1 MRNGFWG
8 NGMGRFVLS
17 CTAIS
22 AIGLS
27 IGAFGPGFL
36 AWVSKPAQAQDIMV
50 LPKDAKPAAVSSVPY
65 MSLVP
70 SAQATRPVQ
79 QDMPA
84 PAQLRSVPGLVEPLV
99 ADGTPT
105 AEQEAALA
113 AATAQFTQLGSTAK
127 DFAEQAGPL
136 LAYLSK
142 FPASPWSM
150 ALQADIGFGYYNAG
164 YYSRAIDAWQQAWQ
178 LGRNSAIIEV
188 KRLTDRAVAELIRMH
203 ARVGHADAID
213 KLLAD
218 LGDRPLTGAATEF
231 VSGAREGAWVMRN
244 RPEIAYLCGPKALVN
259 VMRAQGIA
267 EDRVKVANEAESGP
281 HGYNLTQLSA
291 LANKAGVTH
300 QVMYR
305 APGQAVPVPSVINW
319 KLNHYA
325 AIVAEQDG
333 RYIVKDPT
341 FADGDRVVTREAI
354 DAEASGYFLVPAGA
368 VKSAPAAQSSAVQ
381 ANAAKTDAP
390 ASGDW
395 RSVDPASDEAKAVYG
410 MGFSSGQ
417 NYLLTSIFSLFCNS
431 CATPFQSSP
440 NASSAQVPSTGNA
453 RMTVASGHM
462 NVVTLTLSDVPVGY
476 TASKGPQVEVALV
489 YNHREATQP
498 ANFTWFNVGQKWN
511 ITWQSYIVDNPGSAG
526 TGVVRYP
533 GGGGGISEYNYHS
546 SDGTFTPE
554 LVTGATLKRIPGGGT
569 LTSYELTFQDGSK
582 EIYSQTDGAT
592 TAPRKV
598 FLTQRIDAQG
608 NAVTLAYDASYRL
621 TTITDAAGK
630 VTTFSYGLGSYP
642 LLVTQ
647 VTDPFGRSTNLT
659 YDASQHL
666 ATITDPAG
674 IVSSFTYGTGDFIN
688 TLNTPYGTSTFAAGE
703 DSAPPAISYYRW
715 LELTDALSKKERLE
729 YNNNPSDVAASDD
742 PATIPTGMT
751 GLYNGY
757 FKLRNSF
764 YWDRHVVAVAGTT
777 DHNKATAYH
786 WNHDYQSGSVTVPQF
801 GTFKLPLENRVW
813 FNYGLQ
819 TDGNWSGIT
828 PGPTATGRV
837 LDDGTTQLT
846 KATYKNIAWA
856 TNANHALQTTTDALG
871 RTTQFTY
878 ATGDIDLTKVEQQIS
893 ATPTWATLASFTYN
907 TQHLPLSY
915 TDAAGQVW
923 KYAYNAAGQMIYA
936 TNPLNETRFW
946 EYDSSGRI
954 TRVTTPVAVA
964 YASVVYGTTNTT
976 APTAKSYNYSSPCS
990 GVTAPANT
998 NLPIS
1003 ATDSEGYTLCYQY
1016 DALDRVTKVK
1026 YPDGTTD
1033 QYDYNFPTGW
1043 TANGVNY
1050 GGTPSLDVWKVT
1062 DRLGRIVNYS
1072 YDRNRQLIS
1081 KSETVKVAGSDVT
1094 RTTGY
1099 SYYENGVLKE
1109 LTDANGAVTHWEI
1122 DIQSRP
1128 VSKTYA
1134 YGTANAKT
1142 ETYSYEN
1149 TTSRLKSITDA
1160 KGQITTFTRNKDNS
1174 IASYAYT
1181 NAAVATAGASFTYD
1195 PWYPRR
1201 TGMTDQNGTTSWTYK
1216 AVGTNGALGL
1226 DTEDGPFSN
1235 DTVAYGYDTAGRVS
1249 SRTVGGGS
1257 AESLTYDLLGR
1268 LNTHGTDLGSFTY
1281 GWLGN
1286 SGQVASRTI
1295 GTIVTSWGYDTNT
1308 NDRRLLTIGT
1318 TGAVGRSFTYTS
1330 NAYQI
1335 SAIADAPGATHPW
1348 LGQNWSFSYDAS
1360 DRLLTGNGSIAG
1372 NSSFGYDK
1380 LDNATSFAGIT
1391 GTYNNLNQ
1399 ISTFNGTTYTY
1410 DNNGNLTSDGT
1421 RTYTYDA
1428 ADRLLTVTQGSAV
1441 TTYGYDGLGRRVKR
1455 TYVNGTTTNT
1465 RYLWC
1470 GAAICQT
1477 RDGSD
1482 TVTAKLF
1489 AEGEYRLSGTKK
1501 YLYLTDHLGSVR
1513 DVVDITG
1520 TPTLVAAFD
1529 YTPYGAIA
1537 RSYGSVMPLYQYA
1550 MLVADPNTGLML
1562 SATRAYSP
1570 AIGRWLNVDP
1580 IREIGGTNLY
1590 AYSDASPTLL
1600 VDPKGLFG
1608 VGGAIIGGA
1617 AGGAAGYLSDG
1628 WKGAVV
1634 GTIAGAA
1641 TGVVAPWAAAQAGAG
1656 VAGALAFASTA
1667 GAGATIAK
1675 MITNQ
1680 WTCKPL
1686 LDGVAASGAIAFFV
1700 PLVISFEAVAIGGV
1714 AAGSAAQAESEIAK
1728 STLGALSTA
1737 WGSAFEKFWEIA
1749 QKPSVGKNPK
1759 AK

>member
-1 MRNGFWG
+1 MRNGLAKHG
-8 NGMGRFVLS
+8 VGRFMVS
-17 CTAIS
+17 CVAIS
-22 AIGLS
+22 AIGLG

-50 LPKDAKPAAVSSVPY
+50 LPKDAKPSAASSVPY

-79 QDMPA
+79 QEMPA
-84 PAQLRSVPGLVEPLV
+84 PAQLRNVPGLVEPLV

-105 AEQEAALA
+105 PEQEAALA
-113 AATAQFTQLGSTAK
+113 AATTQFTQLDSTAT
-127 DFAEQAGPL
+127 DFAGQAAPL

-142 FPASPWSM
+142 YPSSPWSM
-150 ALQADIGFGYYNAG
+150 ALQANLGFGYYNAG

-178 LGRNSAIIEV
+178 LGRSSQIIEV

-259 VMRAQGIA
+259 VMRTLGLP
-267 EDRVKVANEAESGP
+267 EDKVKVANDAESGP

-291 LANKAGVTH
+291 LANKAGVSH
-300 QVMYR
+300 QIIYR
-305 APGQAVPVPSVINW
+305 APGQPVPVPSVINW

-341 FADGDRVVTREAI
+341 FADADRVVTRAAI
-354 DAEASGYFLVPAGA
+354 DAEASGYFLVPADA
-368 VKSAPAAQSSAVQ
+368 VKSAPADQSVQ
-381 ANAAKTDAP
+381 TNAAKTDKP
-390 ASGDW
+390 ASADW
-395 RSVDPASDEAKAVYG
+395 RIVDPASDEAKTVYG

-417 NYLLTSIFSLFCNS
+417 NALLTSIFSQFCNS
-431 CATPFQSSP
+431 CPTANQSSP
-440 NASSAQVPSTGNA
+440 DANTSQVPSLGNA

-476 TASKGPQVEVALV
+476 TASKGPQVEIALV

-498 ANFTWFNVGQKWN
+498 ANFSWFNVGQKWN
-511 ITWQSYIVDNPGSAG
+511 ITWQSYIVDNPTSQG
-526 TGVVRYP
+526 TSVVRYP

-546 SDGTFTPE
+546 ADGTFTPE
-554 LVTGATLKRIPGGGT
+554 LVTGATLKRIPNSLP
-569 LTSYELTFQDGSK
+569 LTAYELTFQDGSK
-582 EIYSQTDGAT
+582 EVYSQTDGAT
-592 TAPRKV
+592 AYPRKV

-630 VTTFSYGLGSYP
+630 VTSFSYGLTSYP

-647 VTDPFGRSTNLT
+647 VTDPFGRYTSLT

-674 IVSSFTYGTGDFIN
+674 IVSSFTYTGDFVS
-688 TLNTPYGTSTFAAGE
+688 TLNTPYGTSGFAFGE
-703 DSAPPAISYYRW
+703 DSAPPAVSYYRW
-715 LELTDALSKKERLE
+715 LELTDPLSKKERLE

-751 GLYNGY
+751 GLFNGY

-764 YWDRHVVAVAGTT
+764 YWDRHVVAVAGIT

-786 WNHDYQSGSVTVPQF
+786 WNHDAQSGSVTVPQL
-801 GTFKLPLENRVW
+801 GALKLPLENRVW

-856 TNANHALQTTTDALG
+856 TNANHALQTATDALG
-871 RTTQFTY
+871 RTTQLTY
-878 ATGDIDLTKVEQQIS
+878 SMGDVDLIKVEQQIS
-893 ATPTWATLASFTYN
+893 ATPTWATLATLTYN
-907 TQHLPLSY
+907 TQHEPLSY

-923 KYAYNAAGQMIYA
+923 RYAYNAAGQMIYA
-936 TNPLNETRFW
+936 TNPLNQTRFW

-954 TRVTTPVAVA
+954 TRITTPVAVA

-976 APTAKSYNYSSPCS
+976 APTAKSFNYTSPCS

-1003 ATDSEGYTLCYQY
+1003 VTDSEGYVLCYQY
-1016 DALDRVTKVK
+1016 DALDRVTVVK

-1033 QYDYNFPTGW
+1033 QYDFNFPTGW
-1043 TANGVNY
+1043 IANGVNY

-1081 KSETVKVAGSDVT
+1081 KSETVKVAGVDVT

-1099 SYYENGVLKE
+1099 AYYENGVLKE

-1134 YGTANAKT
+1134 FGTANAKT
-1142 ETYSYEN
+1142 ETYTYG
-1149 TTSRLKSITDA
+1149 TATSRLKSITDA
-1160 KGQITTFTRNKDNS
+1160 KGQTITYTYNKDNS

-1181 NAAVATAGASFTYD
+1181 NAVVATAGASFSYD
-1195 PWYPRR
+1195 SWYPRR
-1201 TGMTDQNGTTSWTYK
+1201 TGMTDQYGTTSWTYK
-1216 AVGTNGALGL
+1216 AVGSNGALGI

-1235 DTVAYGYDTAGRVS
+1235 DTVAYGYDAAGQVS
-1249 SRTVGGGS
+1249 SRMVGGGM
-1257 AESLTYDLLGR
+1257 AESLSYDLLGR
-1268 LNTHGTDLGSFTY
+1268 LSTHGTDLGSFTY
-1281 GWLGN
+1281 GYLGN

-1295 GTIVTSWGYDTNT
+1295 GAIVTSWGYDTNT

-1318 TGAVGRSFTYTS
+1318 TGAVGRSFSYAS
-1330 NAYQI
+1330 NAYEI
-1335 SAIADAPGATHPW
+1335 TGITDTAPATHPW
-1348 LGQNWSFSYDAS
+1348 LSQTWSYSYDAS
-1360 DRLLTGNGSIAG
+1360 DRLLSGIGSIAG
-1372 NSSFGYDK
+1372 NSTFAYDR
-1380 LDNATSFAGIT
+1380 LDNPTSFAGVT

-1399 ISTFNGTTYTY
+1399 VSTFGGTSYTY
-1410 DNNGNLTSDGT
+1410 DANGNLTNDGV

-1455 TYVNGTTTNT
+1455 TYANGTSTES

-1477 RDGSD
+1477 RDATD

-1489 AEGEYRLSGTKK
+1489 AEGEYRPSGTKK

-1529 YTPYGAIA
+1529 YTPYGAVA
-1537 RSYGSVMPLYQYA
+1537 RSYGSVVPLYQWA
-1550 MLVADPNTGLML
+1550 SLTADPYTGLYL

-1570 AIGRWLNVDP
+1570 VLGRWVSADSLVAANLYSYINDEPIGETDVLGLAPDLQKPVPGVKGLWSSFGDGMGDAYSALTKFLKLKKTWENVSKLFEQLRQCLVVDPQRTKSAYDAIGRATSIGDSQKAADALIAAQQQTIDD
-1580 IREIGGTNLY
+1580 IR
-1590 AYSDASPTLL
+1590 
-1600 VDPKGLFG
+1600 K
-1608 VGGAIIGGA
+1608 A
-1617 AGGAAGYLSDG
+1617 A
-1628 WKGAVV
+1628 V
-1634 GTIAGAA
+1634 GTAEVSYPFMPKFTPIPSP
-1641 TGVVAPWAAAQAGAG
+1641 APRP
-1656 VAGALAFASTA
+1656 VPD
-1667 GAGATIAK
+1667 
-1675 MITNQ
+1675 
-1680 WTCKPL
+1680 PL
-1686 LDGVAASGAIAFFV
+1686 PSRRWDYGP
-1700 PLVISFEAVAIGGV
+1700 PLPVH
-1714 AAGSAAQAESEIAK
+1714 
-1728 STLGALSTA
+1728 
-1737 WGSAFEKFWEIA
+1737 
-1749 QKPSVGKNPK
+1749 
-1759 AK
+1759 